1 LKRDPLTKLVPVVLV
16 TVTEDESA
24 RLSGIEAGAD
34 DFLRKPINLQELAA
48 RVRSLIRLKR

>member
-1 LKRDPLTKLVPVVLV
+1 MKRDPLTKLVPVVLV
-16 TVTEDESA
+16 TVIEDESA